1 MSKRIREGTPRKE
14 NRFKNLQ
21 EKMGKDLEAKIANLT
36 GALGNVKS
44 DKVKDLRDSIVDIM
58 KKMVVPVL
66 EAQGTM
72 VSDLIAQIIDLESN
86 VEELGDELI
95 ASKERIRD
103 LENCREKSDVKIS
116 RKDMTDKV
124 VVSSKQF
131 KVMDIDFGKEISERK
146 ELINV
151 AKEEIG
157 RKVRS
162 DKKARYDELIRK
174 ATIQVLAKGTVKR
187 KEQDTDKEIWTAP
200 ILLSV
205 DDRENRWELEDIL
218 RQSKVYPNFH
228 WSKEMVGLVKDMRN
242 NLKEKFDDKYF
253 VRIRPE
259 ERDGKWR
266 IKADVKPREG
276 NERFKLGATWEI
288 PPMCPEIRRKVP
300 GWATPTWA
308 QVVASNGASK
318 NNSEAMED

>member
-1 MSKRIREGTPRKE
+1 LTP
-14 NRFKNLQ
+14 FK
-21 EKMGKDLEAKIANLT
+21 
-36 GALGNVKS
+36 
-44 DKVKDLRDSIVDIM
+44 
-58 KKMVVPVL
+58 
-66 EAQGTM
+66 
-72 VSDLIAQIIDLESN
+72 
-86 VEELGDELI
+86 
-95 ASKERIRD
+95 
-103 LENCREKSDVKIS
+103 S
-116 RKDMTDKV
+116 R
-124 VVSSKQF
+124 
-131 KVMDIDFGKEISERK
+131 
-146 ELINV
+146 
-151 AKEEIG
+151 
-157 RKVRS
+157 
-162 DKKARYDELIRK
+162 
-174 ATIQVLAKGTVKR
+174 KR